1 MKKSS
6 FWLFCFCLVS
16 FRSVAQL
23 NEVLNLDDCER
34 LVVSRSNDLKRSTLE
49 IRKSDLYQQQA
60 QSAIFP
66 NLNLNLSPN
75 LNIGRSID
83 PYTNQFVDRNV
94 LASNVGLSS
103 NITVFNG
110 FQQKNAIKQ
119 ANANQEIAE
128 LSYKVLKNK
137 LISDVYQAYLRV
149 LLAKEYVKMGEKQLK
164 LLNEQ
169 IETIKVQIG
178 AGVLTDLDLLNIE
191 TQLNLDEINLLNN
204 KNNLHTALIG
214 LKQLLNLPNFSK
226 IDVQGITFE
235 RDNGGQPVENK
246 QDILSSFILK
256 SPNLKIA
263 NLKYKIANRNIEQ
276 LKFLRYPSVGLS
288 MGLNSTYSNAAP
300 KEIFISD
307 GGEPLTLYQQ
317 GDKYVQV
324 NGKKEKI
331 YEPIKIPMG
340 SYEPF
345 AFFQQLRLNKYF
357 FVGFNVRF
365 SIYIGSQFKYKQS
378 LAEIEKNALEL
389 ENKNLLT
396 QLQYNVEQMIES
408 GYLLKKKRPILTQKQ
423 KAMNI
428 TFSAISERF
437 KMGYATSNDYIN
449 AKNAVERVEAELI
462 QNQLE
467 LFFNEKMVDLL
478 K

>member
-6 FWLFCFCLVS
+6 FWLACFCLVS
-16 FRSVAQL
+16 FQSIAQL
-23 NEVLNLDDCER
+23 KEVLSLDDCVR

-49 IRKSDLYQQQA
+49 ISKSDLYHQQA

-75 LNIGRSID
+75 LNLGRSID

-94 LASNVGLSS
+94 LASNVGFSS
-103 NITVFNG
+103 TITIFNG
-110 FQQKNAIKQ
+110 FQQQNTIKQ
-119 ANANQEIAE
+119 ATINQQMAE
-128 LSYKVLKNK
+128 LSYKALKNK

-149 LLAKEYVKMGEKQLK
+149 LLAKEYVRMSEKQLK

-169 IETIKVQIG
+169 IETIKIQIVL
-178 AGVLTDLDLLNIE
+178 GVLTDLDLLNIE
-191 TQLNLDEINLLNN
+191 MQLNLDEINLLNN
-204 KNNLHTALIG
+204 QNNLHTALIG
-214 LKQLLNLPNFSK
+214 LKQLLNLPNFSQ
-226 IDVQGITFE
+226 IDVQAIDFE
-235 RDNGGQPVENK
+235 QYNDKQPIKNK
-246 QDILSSFILK
+246 QAILNSFVLK

-263 NLKYKIANRNIEQ
+263 NLKYEIANRNVEQ
-276 LKFLRYPSVGLS
+276 LKFLRYPSIGLS

-307 GGEPLTLYQQ
+307 GSQPLTLYQQ
-317 GDKYVQV
+317 GDKYVQI

-345 AFFQQLRLNKYF
+345 TFFQQFLLNKYF
-357 FVGFNVRF
+357 FVGFNIRL
-365 SIYIGSQFKYKQS
+365 SIYNGNQFKYKQS

-428 TFSAISERF
+428 TFFAISERL

-449 AKNAVERVEAELI
+449 AKNAVERVGAELI